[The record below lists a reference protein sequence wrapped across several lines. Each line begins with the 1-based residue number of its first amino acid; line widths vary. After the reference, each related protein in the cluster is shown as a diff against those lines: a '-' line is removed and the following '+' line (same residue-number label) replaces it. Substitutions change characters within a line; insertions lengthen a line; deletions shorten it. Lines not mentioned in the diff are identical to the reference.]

1 MVSSEGGW
9 PKTAG
14 LIISIVIV
22 ALLIRT
28 GSMTGWMI
36 YFGAVIAGVAILAVI
51 TLFDR
56 SSLGMKGL
64 ALIMLI
70 MVTALGIFMLR
81 GSMSVPGMGH
91 LPGVIPR
98 GGFVGRILD
107 RILDAFGTGLWWL
120 LWVIFFPGMLLYVV
134 VFGQSGIDR
143 DFMAVPELLLIVGVT
158 WLFWFW
164 LVPRVLFRIG
174 LWNPFRR
181 GRVRARRPS
190 FARMATRIG
199 EWSERSRF
207 GLGPTGGW
215 AGLLEILSLGYR
227 DGDVFLGRP
236 KGYLRPVG
244 IPTEKHMVTISQTGA
259 GKSTAGLIPNLCLHK
274 GAALVIDPK
283 GELATVTR
291 KRRGAGDRS
300 EGVRGLGQDVHVV
313 DPFGIVKGAL
323 TAVYNPF
330 DELARM
336 GKDDPRNA
344 VAYAE
349 KMSIALVSKLSE
361 KDAYWDR
368 ASKTLVWGLIVM
380 VYYMEP
386 KENWDLGHVYDFLMV
401 GDVET
406 YEALVEAR
414 EISPKKNTPF
424 GVLFKRMKDCR
435 GEGYLG
441 DFVAKCAWSVEEMA
455 GNQMGSVL
463 TNAQEHLSFLGIPH
477 LREATAGQ
485 SSFLLS
491 DLLTKKMTVY
501 VCLPLNEMIGK
512 GALWMRMFVLMFI
525 DMVLRPGPV
534 PEPPILLAID
544 EFPNLGYLE
553 GIELVAPTLRS
564 RGVRFWTVAQDI
576 EQLEKV
582 YPSAWG
588 GFLGGAEAVQC
599 MGITHRDTVKYISE
613 ALSAHVVMEW
623 QDGYG
628 GKGRSAP
635 VVHPV
640 LDPSQVS
647 RILAK
652 GLNNQIIIRGDRRP
666 LLIKSCPYFEYMP
679 WFYYSRDP
687 HFGEAWRR
695 AFWRRL

>member
-1 MVSSEGGW
+1 MGSGEGGW
-9 PKTAG
+9 HKPAAFITTIG
-14 LIISIVIV
+14 IVY
-22 ALLIRT
+22 LLIRT
-28 GSMTGWMI
+28 RSITGVMI
-36 YFGAVIAGVAILAVI
+36 YFGAVIVGVAIIAVI

-56 SSLGMKGL
+56 SSLGMK
-64 ALIMLI
+64 AASLIMLI
-70 MVTALGIFMLR
+70 MASVLGIVILR
-81 GSMSVPGMGH
+81 GLSI
-91 LPGVIPR
+91 PGVGRGPVLVPP
-98 GGFVGRILD
+98 GGFLD
-107 RILDAFGTGLWWL
+107 RIVGWFGTGVWWV
-120 LWVIFFPGMLLYVV
+120 LWVVFFPGMFLYVV

-143 DFMAVPELLLIVGVT
+143 DFMAVPELLFIVGVT

-164 LVPRVLFRIG
+164 CLPRVLVMIG
-174 LWNPFRR
+174 LWDPFRR
-181 GRVRARRPS
+181 GRVRARRPG
-190 FARMATRIG
+190 FARIVTRIG
-199 EWSERSRF
+199 EWSERSKF
-207 GLGPTGGW
+207 GHGPTGGW
-215 AGLLEILSLGYR
+215 AGLLETLSLGYR
-227 DGDVFLGRP
+227 EGDVFLGRP
-236 KGYLRPVG
+236 RGYLRPIG
-244 IPTEKHMVTISQTGA
+244 LQTPQRHMVTISQTGA

-300 EGVRGLGQDVHVV
+300 EGVKGLGQDVHVV
-313 DPFGIVKGAL
+313 DPFGIVKGAM
-323 TAVYNPF
+323 TAIYNPF

-349 KMSIALVSKLSE
+349 KMTNALVSKLSE
-361 KDAYWDR
+361 KEAYWDR
-368 ASKTLVWGLIVM
+368 ASKTLVMGLIVM
-380 VYYMEP
+380 VYYTEP
-386 KENWDLGHVYDFLMV
+386 KENWDLGHVYDFLMM
-401 GDVET
+401 GDVGT
-406 YEALVEAR
+406 YEALVADGTIR
-414 EISPKKNTPF
+414 PGATSPHGLMF
-424 GVLFKRMKDCR
+424 DRMKECR
-435 GEGYLG
+435 GERYLG
-441 DFVAKCAWSVEEMA
+441 DFVSGCAWSVEQMA
-455 GNQMGSVL
+455 GNQMNSVL

-477 LREATAGQ
+477 LREATSGS

-491 DLLTKKMTVY
+491 DLLSKKMTVY

-525 DMVLRPGPV
+525 DMVLRPGQGPI

-544 EFPNLGYLE
+544 EFPNLGHLD
-553 GIELVAPTLRS
+553 GIEFVAPTLRS
-564 RGVRFWTVAQDI
+564 QGVRFWSVAQDI

-599 MGITHRDTVKYISE
+599 MGITHRDTVDYISK

-652 GLNNQIIIRGDRRP
+652 GLNQQIVLRFDRRP

-687 HFGEAWRR
+687 HYREAWRG
-695 AFWRRL
+695 AFWRRAL